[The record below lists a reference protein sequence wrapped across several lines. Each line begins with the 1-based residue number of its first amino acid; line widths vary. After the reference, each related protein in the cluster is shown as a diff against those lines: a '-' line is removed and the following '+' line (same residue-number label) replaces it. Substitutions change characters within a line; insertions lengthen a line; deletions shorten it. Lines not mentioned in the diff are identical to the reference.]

1 MADIRPIQPVSTP
14 NRPRLTT
21 PPAVRIAQP
30 SLSRPS
36 TGQQFVISE
45 PKGPRDVFDNKGFF
59 GDLLSIPGSALKAVG
74 TGIAA
79 LPTLGGKLAQTAVG
93 FGEGAMD
100 LALDAIDEDIYT
112 SRFETDLEKGREL
125 GLEGDALASYA
136 AQRQYPFGSMIVD
149 SLMATGRR
157 GAELLTAGR
166 YDYGAP
172 GIDYAE
178 AFREGD
184 LGALLIEDIGN
195 IVLAGRAGGLG
206 NVVARG
212 GAQVA
217 KAGAP
222 RLGRAIETTGRF
234 TEEPVATTLRG
245 TARTIA
251 PRIDANGR
259 ISRLADPL
267 ERIGQAE
274 TPLRQATNEIRLA
287 YQQFNLRRIDELTRQ
302 INIATD
308 RQRAAQDAGDI
319 ETAQSFAAEVNTLRE
334 KRTNALGGGG
344 LLGKGRQI
352 VRRGKIAEERAVQ
365 NVISL
370 LRRMSNMGALPETAA
385 VMRKKAAKLRESA
398 NKQADEVRAE
408 AQQAEADA
416 LDFDANMK
424 EQYPEVFEGKPQPWM
439 EEAAI
444 HIDSGKARELARLEQ
459 EGMSMAEIVAA
470 ATDPYVD
477 PAIADR
483 GMLPTED
490 GVRAAIEFVKAMDAQ
505 PSLLNPGELHAIQ
518 KMFGLLREYGALID
532 DMMMRGFGLP
542 EGPAPFYWRQPYPIP
557 QNLLLAL
564 DTRHRGVAEAVV
576 AELNQNTLVFLNEMV
591 RQGVLDQDFFDTYNI
606 DPNNPDLFRDLVAA
620 GIQELQAGSRQPLPY
635 MVAYNALK
643 LSYNRLRRLAPNLM
657 LDLDIYPAIM
667 RPAIGV
673 RRQAIRQITGE
684 EVLGL
689 AEQLADLARD
699 HGDVINPAIVKA
711 ITKDIRKALDPRT
724 RIENATFNRLLN
736 RINTIRTSAAN
747 KLKELRTKE
756 EGLTTEERILDTR
769 LIELEQSLG
778 AMEATVRTLAAQQPE
793 TSARLV
799 GARQRVAD
807 AETETQAL
815 LAEQQQIRDEIGA
828 AREAQSAMLRP
839 LVDRLSAEE
848 TRLDEN
854 LAQERQVRDRLGEL
868 ERRNQ
873 EIDRELS
880 LLPAALEN
888 PAAVQAD
895 FELVVELQGA
905 ADTAA
910 DAQAL
915 RAERIQEAETE
926 VQLMQDEMDRYFPTG
941 DKLLRRGNRVDPR
954 TGKRMDD
961 FTLAQEDVQ
970 AALWPLGAKD
980 SRIYRAFYR
989 EFTDQG
995 PTVETAD
1002 GLAQIAETAW
1012 TGTEE
1017 FAGPAAGKSVDQ
1029 FLEAAAKQFVKL
1041 YEARQRLKEARKSA
1055 ERYRGEVLER
1065 DLLTDPVTGEQLGQS
1080 GLTSQQV
1087 IRALEL
1093 QDPVALNALLDERKT
1108 VARDIDRTRTELDN
1122 LARERARIAADAGV
1136 ARGAIPEQADLSS
1149 ARLTEIGA
1157 RLTQLRNDQRNALRS
1172 LRNAEK
1178 AEPKEAAREQART
1191 ERAQLRGVGRI
1202 RRPEMAPQ
1210 ATRRRTEQI
1219 NQRLGQLQNELER
1232 QTADKEMASNYH
1244 RSLVDEQGIP
1254 RNTVEFD
1261 VALSQYQPTIDLY
1274 DETIAS
1280 IQKQINDLTQERNN
1294 LQKDKEQRPPE
1305 GPALGELTIGARNY
1319 ADASAAQLNKQQE
1332 RNVARLRQVRRN
1344 IAEQDRLEQAAT
1356 IPEPAEAARLRTE
1369 VPLGPELLAPG
1380 ELPGYLPAGPPR
1392 SFFPGDK
1399 FEYGIRGEGAAPQT
1413 RLQAT
1418 QQRVSGAF
1426 VLTLDGMAARL
1437 AEVIGQQYRNSVI
1450 EEILRDPDI
1459 TKSVASLLGEDV
1471 VNRLLEEAEIATD
1484 QQNIPRNTTEFNQAV
1499 QRKFGSDV
1507 IEQLRRRGYEVATP
1521 VRVDPETFAHSPVG
1535 DLTIQ
1540 ARPNVI
1546 DGNTLVMRQG
1556 VRERIVAEYERKGV
1570 REVPAVLRIPLEKAG
1585 NLTARW
1591 KSHILPLSLRW
1602 QIGDAVG
1609 IVMFAWLRGDIP
1621 PKQLIARIRE
1631 AVGRMTDPTDPR
1643 LGAIFFSDVLGL
1655 PMTDPAL
1662 AALFGSGLQARGLK
1676 IEENQFIER
1685 LASRLTGVR
1694 SDVGRFKRYDTF
1706 RAKAFRVNEAINS
1719 LGRAAVAL
1727 ENLDRILS
1735 EQGRSLDE
1743 ITGPNSINDPVITKA
1758 INDAVDAT
1766 NTTLGA
1772 FSDLNPWEKQVMR
1785 QVFPFWSWIKFINK
1799 AAYELTIDNP
1809 DRVLFYAH
1817 LGSMAADPD
1826 DSGLADWL
1834 RGKTPVMGT
1843 LVDLSFMNPY
1853 ADAILISGNPLAD
1866 ATETFTSISPAIE
1879 TPRKILSEIVYAQT
1893 GREYPF
1899 LQPVSRPGYLEGRPE
1914 ASTRTLG
1921 DVLGGAAYL
1930 GIRGLVPIAR
1940 NIFDILPTGTIP
1952 GTDIATGPVQ
1962 RFGQGSLRTTG
1973 AYAEP
1978 RLSPLTGRLGGLL
1991 RTFGIPAPLISQE
2004 TARRQAAEQ
2013 QQRDEAARLRRI
2025 VERQRAGG

>member
-1 MADIRPIQPVSTP
+1 MADIRPIQPTTAP
-14 NRPRLTT
+14 ARPRLAT

-30 SLSRPS
+30 TLSRPS
-36 TGQQFVISE
+36 GNAQFTIPE
-45 PKGPRDVFDNKGFF
+45 PKGPRDLFNNRGFF

-74 TGIAA
+74 TGISG
-79 LPTLGGKLAQTAVG
+79 LPTLVGKVGQTAYG
-93 FGEGAMD
+93 FGEGALD
-100 LALDAIDEDIYT
+100 LALDIIDEDIYT
-112 SRFETDLEKGREL
+112 SRFEVDLEKGREL
-125 GLEGDALASYA
+125 GLQGDALVSYA

-149 SLMATGRR
+149 SVMGTGRR
-157 GAELLTAGR
+157 AAELVTAGR
-166 YDYGAP
+166 YDYGEP
-172 GIDYAE
+172 GIDYAT
-178 AFREGD
+178 AFREGN
-184 LGALLIEDIGN
+184 LGGLLIEDIGN
-195 IVLAGRAGGLG
+195 VVLAGRGLGAG

-212 GAQVA
+212 GARVA
-217 KAGAP
+217 QAGAP
-222 RLGRAIETTGRF
+222 RLGKAIEVTGRF
-234 TEEPVATTLRG
+234 SEEPVATTLRG
-245 TARTIA
+245 TARAIA
-251 PRIDANGR
+251 PRIDATGR

-274 TPLRQATNEIRLA
+274 TPLRQAMSEMRVA
-287 YQQFNLRRIDELTRQ
+287 YQQFNLNRIEQLTTE
-302 INIATD
+302 INIATE
-308 RQRAAQDAGDI
+308 RQRAAQNAGDM
-319 ETAQSFAAEVNTLRE
+319 ETAQAFAAEVNQLRS
-334 KRTNALGGGG
+334 KRNNALSGAG
-344 LLGKGRQI
+344 LLGRGRQI

-370 LRRMSNMGALPETAA
+370 LRRTSNRGPLPESTD
-385 VMRKKAAKLRESA
+385 VMRQRASKLR
-398 NKQADEVRAE
+398 QDADRQQDPVRAE
-408 AQQAEADA
+408 AQRAEADA

-424 EQYPEVFEGKPQPWM
+424 EQYPEVFDGKPQPWM

-444 HIDSGKARELARLEQ
+444 HVDSGKAREFARLEQ
-459 EGMSMAEIVAA
+459 EGLSMAEIVAA
-470 ATDPYVD
+470 ATDPYID

-505 PSLLNPGELHAIQ
+505 QSLLNPGEAHAIQ
-518 KMFGLLREYGALID
+518 KIYGLLREFGALID
-532 DMMMRGFGLP
+532 DMMMRGMGMP

-557 QNLLLAL
+557 QNLLTAL
-564 DTRHRGVAEAVV
+564 DTRHRGVAGPVLE
-576 AELNQNTLVFLNEMV
+576 ELNRNTVVFLQEMV

-606 DPNNPDLFRDLVAA
+606 DPNSSALFRDLVDTGLKELAA
-620 GIQELQAGSRQPLPY
+620 GNRQPLPY

-643 LSYNRLRRLAPNLM
+643 LSYSRLRRLAPNLM

-673 RRQAIRQITGE
+673 RRQAVRQITGE

-711 ITKDIRKALDPRT
+711 ITNDIRKALDPRT
-724 RIENATFNRLLN
+724 RIENATFNRLLS

-747 KLKELRTKE
+747 KLKELRAKQ
-756 EGLTTEERILDTR
+756 EGLTTEERILSTR

-793 TSARLV
+793 PSPRLR
-799 GARQRVAD
+799 AAEARVAEL
-807 AETETQAL
+807 ETERAA
-815 LAEQQQIRDEIGA
+815 LAEERASIDSQLDAQRKEQAPRLQQIETELASLDEQIKTLTA
-828 AREAQSAMLRP
+828 EQTNLDRQVDAHNAQTASIREALARAPEYNTPETILP
-839 LVDRLSAEE
+839 LMEDYNEILEMGEGFTPEPVRITDQQVRAEKQRAVDEAVGEVPLDRLYAEFE
-848 TRLDEN
+848 DLMPTSKLRSRATTSVTGGVGMPGLLDEDYVDYIASVLPN
-854 LAQERQVRDRLGEL
+854 TKERPWFKEFVDEYTSPDGR
-868 ERRNQ
+868 
-873 EIDRELS
+873 
-880 LLPAALEN
+880 ALDE
-888 PAAVQAD
+888 VM
-895 FELVVELQGA
+895 
-905 ADTAA
+905 
-910 DAQAL
+910 
-915 RAERIQEAETE
+915 QEAESSYFGESSPGGGKHSLASREFAGIEDWLTRLAKAYRLIKEAEERVKKAQRRPLREYRADLELGQAGVTLDQGPDYADYSRTGLGIEDVRETALVILEGEQQALDRIEANARRNNAEAASQRSAQITE
-926 VQLMQDEMDRYFPTG
+926 ELRQARLRRQELMDQPRLDYDTA
-941 DKLLRRGNRVDPR
+941 LLRRSG
-954 TGKRMDD
+954 
-961 FTLAQEDVQ
+961 
-970 AALWPLGAKD
+970 
-980 SRIYRAFYR
+980 
-989 EFTDQG
+989 
-995 PTVETAD
+995 
-1002 GLAQIAETAW
+1002 QIST
-1012 TGTEE
+1012 
-1017 FAGPAAGKSVDQ
+1017 
-1029 FLEAAAKQFVKL
+1029 
-1041 YEARQRLKEARKSA
+1041 
-1055 ERYRGEVLER
+1055 
-1065 DLLTDPVTGEQLGQS
+1065 
-1080 GLTSQQV
+1080 
-1087 IRALEL
+1087 
-1093 QDPVALNALLDERKT
+1093 
-1108 VARDIDRTRTELDN
+1108 
-1122 LARERARIAADAGV
+1122 
-1136 ARGAIPEQADLSS
+1136 
-1149 ARLTEIGA
+1149 
-1157 RLTQLRNDQRNALRS
+1157 RLTQIDRQLGRVTRGKQRLGPARRS
-1172 LRNAEK
+1172 LQFARQ
-1178 AEPKEAAREQART
+1178 AEPREAARAQAAS

-1202 RRPEMAPQ
+1202 RRPAPG
-1210 ATRRRTEQI
+1210 A
-1219 NQRLGQLQNELER
+1219 
-1232 QTADKEMASNYH
+1232 
-1244 RSLVDEQGIP
+1244 
-1254 RNTVEFD
+1254 
-1261 VALSQYQPTIDLY
+1261 
-1274 DETIAS
+1274 
-1280 IQKQINDLTQERNN
+1280 
-1294 LQKDKEQRPPE
+1294 E
-1305 GPALGELTIGARNY
+1305 GPALGELTVGARNY
-1319 ADASAAQLNKQQE
+1319 ADASAAQLNLQQE
-1332 RNVARLRQVRRN
+1332 RNVSRLKVVRRN

-1356 IPEPAEAARLRTE
+1356 IAEPAEAARLRTE
-1369 VPLGPELLAPG
+1369 VPLGPELLPEG

-1399 FEYGIRGEGAAPQT
+1399 FEYGIRGEGATPQT

-1450 EEILRDPDI
+1450 EEILRDPEV
-1459 TKSVASLLGEDV
+1459 TKSVVGLLGEDTV
-1471 VNRLLEEAEIATD
+1471 SRMMEQAETATD
-1484 QQNIPRNTTEFNQAV
+1484 AQNIPRNTSEFNQAV
-1499 QRKFGSDV
+1499 QRTFGSAV
-1507 IEQLRRRGYEVATP
+1507 IEELRRRGYEVASP

-1540 ARPNVI
+1540 ARPNTI

-1570 REVPAVLRIPLEKAG
+1570 REVPEILRLPLEKIG

-1621 PKQLIARIRE
+1621 PQQLAARIKE
-1631 AVGRMTDPTDPR
+1631 AVGRMTDPNDPR
-1643 LGAIFFSDVLGL
+1643 IGAIFFSDVLGL
-1655 PMTDPAL
+1655 PMSDPAL

-1676 IEENQFIER
+1676 IEENQFIEQ

-1727 ENLDRILS
+1727 ENLDRILR

-1758 INDAVDAT
+1758 INDSVDAT
-1766 NTTLGA
+1766 NKTLGA

-1817 LGSMAADPD
+1817 LGSMASDPD
-1826 DSGLADWL
+1826 DNGLADWL

-1853 ADAILISGNPLAD
+1853 ADAILLNGNPLAD

-1879 TPRKILSEIVYAQT
+1879 TPRKILAEVVYSQT

-1914 ASTRTLG
+1914 ASTRGLG

-1930 GIRGLVPIAR
+1930 GLKGLVPIAR
-1940 NIFDILPTGTIP
+1940 NVFDILPTGTIP

-1978 RLSPLTGRLGGLL
+1978 RLSPLAGRAGALL

-2013 QQRDEAARLRRI
+2013 RQRDEAARLRRI